1 MRVNHVVLLH
11 FLKRTLLRT
20 PVALTVLAI
29 AVAAHAGFTTLR
41 WSDGSPQPS
50 PVAGFQVYAGPN
62 SRSYDTVID
71 VGIPTAD
78 GGGVFSIEVEIPDE
92 AVTYLAVTAYDVLG
106 RESDFSNE
114 KIAAAG
120 VDLDGDGMADL
131 ADNCLGLANPAQVD
145 SDLDGVGNACDADFN
160 NDGLV
165 GGRDFLL
172 LRGTFGQ
179 SLGDPRYLPAA
190 DCNGDDTI
198 DMTDLLQFRGL
209 FRRPPGPSGL
219 TCAGTIPCSL

>member
-131 ADNCLGLANPAQVD
+131 ADNCLGLANPNRWTAI
-145 SDLDGVGNACDADFN
+145 STASGMPATRTSTTTGSWADATSSCF
-160 NDGLV
+160 
-165 GGRDFLL
+165 
-172 LRGTFGQ
+172 
-179 SLGDPRYLPAA
+179 AA
-190 DCNGDDTI
+190 
-198 DMTDLLQFRGL
+198 
-209 FRRPPGPSGL
+209 PSGSL
-219 TCAGTIPCSL
+219 WEIPATSPPRTATVTTPST